1 MFKLSYYDEDSKT
14 ILNSEINTDKDF
26 VKIVSK
32 VFPGILPHKED
43 SEYIRIGKL
52 IILLANFISIPY
64 YGKEHGFDESKC
76 SGYIDSNM
84 KLQIY
89 TEGLLPIEMYDFKY
103 ILCQLYK
110 VNDEDTISNIYRMY
124 EAEVID
130 DLGNGLEGKLLEQ
143 TFQYALLLDLDE
155 DEEDKEEI

>member
-1 MFKLSYYDEDSKT
+1 MFKLSYYDEDSKA
-14 ILNSEINTDKDF
+14 ILSSEINTDKDF

-32 VFPGILPHKED
+32 VFPGILPRKED
-43 SEYIRIGKL
+43 SEYVRIGKL

-76 SGYIDSNM
+76 NGYIYSDM

-89 TEGLLPIEMYDFKY
+89 MEDLLPVEMYDFKY

-110 VNDEDTISNIYRMY
+110 VNDEDTISTIYRMY

-130 DLGNGLEGKLLEQ
+130 DLCNGMEGKLLEQ
-143 TFQYALLLDLDE
+143 AFQYALLLDLDE
-155 DEEDKEEI
+155 DEDKEEE

>member
-1 MFKLSYYDEDSKT
+1 MFKLSYYDEDSKS

-32 VFPGILPHKED
+32 VYPGILPHSED
-43 SEYIRIGKL
+43 SESTRIGKL

-76 SGYIDSNM
+76 NGYIYSDM

-89 TEGLLPIEMYDFKY
+89 TDDLLPIEMYDFKY

-110 VNDEDTISNIYRMY
+110 INDEDIILNIYRMY

-130 DLGNGLEGKLLEQ
+130 DLDTGLEGKLLEQ
-143 TFQYALLLDLDE
+143 AFQYALLLDLDPAK
-155 DEEDKEEI
+155 DKEEE

>member
-14 ILNSEINTDKDF
+14 ILSSEINTDKDF

-52 IILLANFISIPY
+52 IILLANFISVPY

-76 SGYIDSNM
+76 SGYINSDM

-110 VNDEDTISNIYRMY
+110 VNDEDTISNIYKMY

-130 DLGNGLEGKLLEQ
+130 DLGTGLEGKLLEQ
-143 TFQYALLLDLDE
+143 AFQYALLLDLDE
-155 DEEDKEEI
+155 EEDKEEI

>member
-1 MFKLSYYDEDSKT
+1 MFKLNYYDEDSKS
-14 ILNSEINTDKDF
+14 IINSEINTDKDF

-32 VFPGILPHKED
+32 VYPGILPHSED
-43 SEYIRIGKL
+43 SESTRIGKL

-64 YGKEHGFDESKC
+64 YGKERGFDESKC
-76 SGYIDSNM
+76 NGYIYSDM

-89 TEGLLPIEMYDFKY
+89 TDDLLPIEMYDFKY

-110 VNDEDTISNIYRMY
+110 VNDENIISNIYRMY

-130 DLGNGLEGKLLEQ
+130 DLDNGMEGKLLEQ
-143 TFQYALLLDLDE
+143 AFQYALLLDLEPDK
-155 DEEDKEEI
+155 DKEEE

>member
-1 MFKLSYYDEDSKT
+1 MFKLSYYDKDSKT

-32 VFPGILPHKED
+32 VFPGILPRKED
-43 SEYIRIGKL
+43 SEYVRIGKL

-64 YGKEHGFDESKC
+64 YGKERGFDESKC
-76 SGYIDSNM
+76 NGYIYSDM

-89 TEGLLPIEMYDFKY
+89 TDDLLPIEMYDFKY

-110 VNDEDTISNIYRMY
+110 VNDEDIISNIYRMY

-130 DLGNGLEGKLLEQ
+130 DLGNGMEGKLLEQ
-143 TFQYALLLDLDE
+143 AFQYALLLDLEPDK
-155 DEEDKEEI
+155 DKEEE

>member
-1 MFKLSYYDEDSKT
+1 MFKLSYYDEDSKS

-52 IILLANFISIPY
+52 IILLANFISVPY
-64 YGKEHGFDESKC
+64 YGKERGFDESKC
-76 SGYIDSNM
+76 NGYIYSDM

-89 TEGLLPIEMYDFKY
+89 TDDLLPIEMYDFKY

-110 VNDEDTISNIYRMY
+110 VNDEDIISNIYRMY

-130 DLGNGLEGKLLEQ
+130 DLDNGMESKLLEQ
-143 TFQYALLLDLDE
+143 AFQYALLLDLEPDK
-155 DEEDKEEI
+155 DKEEE

>member
-1 MFKLSYYDEDSKT
+1 MFKLSYYDEDSKS

-32 VFPGILPHKED
+32 VFPGILPRKED
-43 SEYIRIGKL
+43 SEYVRIGKL
-52 IILLANFISIPY
+52 IILLANFISVPY

-76 SGYIDSNM
+76 NGYIYSDM

-89 TEGLLPIEMYDFKY
+89 TDDLLPIEMYDFKY

-130 DLGNGLEGKLLEQ
+130 DLGNGMEGKLLEQ
-143 TFQYALLLDLDE
+143 AFQYALLLDLEPDK
-155 DEEDKEEI
+155 DKEED

>member
-1 MFKLSYYDEDSKT
+1 M
-14 ILNSEINTDKDF
+14 
-26 VKIVSK
+26 
-32 VFPGILPHKED
+32 FPGILPYKED
-43 SEYIRIGKL
+43 SEYVRIGKL

-89 TEGLLPIEMYDFKY
+89 TDDLLPIEMYDFKY

-130 DLGNGLEGKLLEQ
+130 DLGTGLEGKLLEQ
-143 TFQYALLLDLDE
+143 AFQYALLLDLDE
-155 DEEDKEEI
+155 DKEEK

>member
-1 MFKLSYYDEDSKT
+1 MFKLSYYDEDSKS

-32 VFPGILPHKED
+32 VYPGILPHSED
-43 SEYIRIGKL
+43 SESTRIGKL

-76 SGYIDSNM
+76 NGYIYSDM

-89 TEGLLPIEMYDFKY
+89 TDGLLPIEMYDFKY

-110 VNDEDTISNIYRMY
+110 VNDEDIISNIYRMY

-130 DLGNGLEGKLLEQ
+130 DLDTNLVGKLLEQ
-143 TFQYALLLDLDE
+143 AFQYALLLDLEPDK
-155 DEEDKEEI
+155 DKGEE

>member
-43 SEYIRIGKL
+43 SEYVRIGKL

-110 VNDEDTISNIYRMY
+110 VNDEAIISNIYRMY

-130 DLGNGLEGKLLEQ
+130 DLDNGMEGKLLEQ
-143 TFQYALLLDLDE
+143 AFQYALLLDLDE
-155 DEEDKEEI
+155 NEEYKEEI

>member
-1 MFKLSYYDEDSKT
+1 MFKLSYYDEDSKS

-32 VFPGILPHKED
+32 VFPGILPRKED
-43 SEYIRIGKL
+43 SEYVRIGKL

-76 SGYIDSNM
+76 NGYIYPDM

-89 TEGLLPIEMYDFKY
+89 TDDLLPIEMYDFKY

-110 VNDEDTISNIYRMY
+110 VNDENIISNIYRMY

-130 DLGNGLEGKLLEQ
+130 DLGNGMEGKLLEQ
-143 TFQYALLLDLDE
+143 AFQYALLLDLEPDK
-155 DEEDKEEI
+155 DKEED

>member
-1 MFKLSYYDEDSKT
+1 MFKLNYYDEDSKS

-32 VFPGILPHKED
+32 VFSGILPHKED
-43 SEYIRIGKL
+43 SESTRIGKL
-52 IILLANFISIPY
+52 IILLANFISVPY
-64 YGKEHGFDESKC
+64 YGKERGFDESKC
-76 SGYIDSNM
+76 NGYIYSDM

-89 TEGLLPIEMYDFKY
+89 TDELLPIEMYDFKY

-130 DLGNGLEGKLLEQ
+130 DLDNGMEGKLLEQ
-143 TFQYALLLDLDE
+143 AFQYALLLDLEPDK
-155 DEEDKEEI
+155 DKEED

>member
-1 MFKLSYYDEDSKT
+1 MFKLSYYDEDSKS

-32 VFPGILPHKED
+32 VFPGILPLKED
-43 SEYIRIGKL
+43 SEYVRIGKL

-76 SGYIDSNM
+76 NGYIYSDM

-89 TEGLLPIEMYDFKY
+89 MEDLLPVEMYDFKY

-110 VNDEDTISNIYRMY
+110 VNDEDIISNIYRMY

-130 DLGNGLEGKLLEQ
+130 DLGNGMEGKLIEQ
-143 TFQYALLLDLDE
+143 AFQYALLLDLDKE
-155 DEEDKEEI
+155 DEDKEEI

>member
-1 MFKLSYYDEDSKT
+1 MFKLSYYDEDSKS

-43 SEYIRIGKL
+43 SESTRIGKL
-52 IILLANFISIPY
+52 IILLANFISVPY
-64 YGKEHGFDESKC
+64 YGKERGFDESKC
-76 SGYIDSNM
+76 NGYIYSDM

-89 TEGLLPIEMYDFKY
+89 TDDLLPIEMYDFKY

-110 VNDEDTISNIYRMY
+110 VNDENVISNIYRMY

-130 DLGNGLEGKLLEQ
+130 DLGNGMEGKLLEQ
-143 TFQYALLLDLDE
+143 AFQYALLLDLDE
-155 DEEDKEEI
+155 EDKEEI

>member
-32 VFPGILPHKED
+32 IFPGILPRKED

-76 SGYIDSNM
+76 SGYINSDM

-130 DLGNGLEGKLLEQ
+130 DLGTGLEGKLLEQ
-143 TFQYALLLDLDE
+143 AFQYALLLDLDE
-155 DEEDKEEI
+155 EDEDKEEI

>member
-1 MFKLSYYDEDSKT
+1 MFKLNYYDEDSKA

-43 SEYIRIGKL
+43 SESTRIGKL

-64 YGKEHGFDESKC
+64 YGKECGFDESKC
-76 SGYIDSNM
+76 NGYIYSDM

-89 TEGLLPIEMYDFKY
+89 TNDLLPIEMYDFKY

-110 VNDEDTISNIYRMY
+110 VNDENIISNIYRMY

-130 DLGNGLEGKLLEQ
+130 DLDTGLEGKLLEQ
-143 TFQYALLLDLDE
+143 AFQYALLLDIEHDK
-155 DEEDKEEI
+155 DKEEK

>member
-1 MFKLSYYDEDSKT
+1 MFKLSYYDEDSKS

-43 SEYIRIGKL
+43 SEYVRIGKL

-76 SGYIDSNM
+76 SGYINSNM

-130 DLGNGLEGKLLEQ
+130 DLDTELVGKLLEQ
-143 TFQYALLLDLDE
+143 AFQYALLLDLDE

>member
-32 VFPGILPHKED
+32 VYPGILPNSED
-43 SEYIRIGKL
+43 SESTRIGKL
-52 IILLANFISIPY
+52 IILLANFISVPY
-64 YGKEHGFDESKC
+64 YGKERGFDEPKC
-76 SGYIDSNM
+76 NGYIYSDM

-89 TEGLLPIEMYDFKY
+89 TDDLLPIEMYDFKY

-110 VNDEDTISNIYRMY
+110 VNDEAIISNIYRMY

-130 DLGNGLEGKLLEQ
+130 DLDNGMEGKLLEQ
-143 TFQYALLLDLDE
+143 AFQYALLLDLEPDK
-155 DEEDKEEI
+155 DKEED

>member
-1 MFKLSYYDEDSKT
+1 MFKLSYYDEDSKS

-32 VFPGILPHKED
+32 VFPGILPRKED

-76 SGYIDSNM
+76 SGYINSDM

-89 TEGLLPIEMYDFKY
+89 TKDLLPIEMYDFKY

-130 DLGNGLEGKLLEQ
+130 DLGTGLEGKLLEQ
-143 TFQYALLLDLDE
+143 AFQYALLLDLDE
-155 DEEDKEEI
+155 EEDKEEI

>member
-1 MFKLSYYDEDSKT
+1 MFKLSYYDEDSKS

-32 VFPGILPHKED
+32 VFPGILPRKED
-43 SEYIRIGKL
+43 SEYVRIGKL

-64 YGKEHGFDESKC
+64 YGKERGFDESKC
-76 SGYIDSNM
+76 NGYIYPDM

-89 TEGLLPIEMYDFKY
+89 TDDLLPIEMYDFKY

-110 VNDEDTISNIYRMY
+110 VNDENIISNIYRMY

-130 DLGNGLEGKLLEQ
+130 DLGNGMEGKLLEQ
-143 TFQYALLLDLDE
+143 AFQYALLLDLEPDK
-155 DEEDKEEI
+155 DKEED

>member
-1 MFKLSYYDEDSKT
+1 MFKLSYYDEDSKS

-32 VFPGILPHKED
+32 VFPGILPRKED
-43 SEYIRIGKL
+43 SEYVRIGKL

-64 YGKEHGFDESKC
+64 YGKERGFDESKC
-76 SGYIDSNM
+76 NGYIYSDM

-110 VNDEDTISNIYRMY
+110 VNDENVISNIYRMY

-130 DLGNGLEGKLLEQ
+130 DLGNGMECKLLEQ
-143 TFQYALLLDLDE
+143 AFQYALLLDLDE
-155 DEEDKEEI
+155 EDKEEI

>member
-1 MFKLSYYDEDSKT
+1 MFKLSYYDEDSKS

-32 VFPGILPHKED
+32 VYPGILPHSED
-43 SEYIRIGKL
+43 SESTRIGKL

-76 SGYIDSNM
+76 NGYIYSDM

-89 TEGLLPIEMYDFKY
+89 TDDLLPIEMYDFKY

-110 VNDEDTISNIYRMY
+110 INDEDIISNIYRMY

-130 DLGNGLEGKLLEQ
+130 DLDNEMEGKLLEQ
-143 TFQYALLLDLDE
+143 AFQYALLLDLEPDK
-155 DEEDKEEI
+155 DKEEE

>member
-1 MFKLSYYDEDSKT
+1 MFKLNYYDEDSKS

-43 SEYIRIGKL
+43 SESIRIGKL
-52 IILLANFISIPY
+52 IILLANFISVPY

-76 SGYIDSNM
+76 NGYIYSDM

-89 TEGLLPIEMYDFKY
+89 TDDLLPMEMYDFKY

-110 VNDEDTISNIYRMY
+110 VNDEAIISNIYRMY

-130 DLGNGLEGKLLEQ
+130 NLGNGMEGKLLEQ
-143 TFQYALLLDLDE
+143 AFQYALLLDLDP
-155 DEEDKEEI
+155 DKDKEED

>member
-14 ILNSEINTDKDF
+14 ILSSEINTDKDF

-32 VFPGILPHKED
+32 VFPGIIPKKED

-110 VNDEDTISNIYRMY
+110 VNDENTISNIYRMY

-130 DLGNGLEGKLLEQ
+130 DLGTGLEGKLLEQ
-143 TFQYALLLDLDE
+143 AFQYALLLDLDE
-155 DEEDKEEI
+155 EDEDKEEI

>member
-1 MFKLSYYDEDSKT
+1 MFKLSYYDEDSKS

-32 VFPGILPHKED
+32 VFPGILPRKED
-43 SEYIRIGKL
+43 SEYVRIGKL

-64 YGKEHGFDESKC
+64 YGKERGFDESKC
-76 SGYIDSNM
+76 NGYIYSDM

-89 TEGLLPIEMYDFKY
+89 MEDLLPVEIYDFKY

-130 DLGNGLEGKLLEQ
+130 DLGNGMEGKLIEQ
-143 TFQYALLLDLDE
+143 AFQYALLLDLDE
-155 DEEDKEEI
+155 KDKEEE

>member
-1 MFKLSYYDEDSKT
+1 MFKLSYYDEDSKS

-32 VFPGILPHKED
+32 VFPGILPRKED
-43 SEYIRIGKL
+43 SEYVRIGKL
-52 IILLANFISIPY
+52 IILLANFISVPY

-76 SGYIDSNM
+76 NGYIYSDM

-89 TEGLLPIEMYDFKY
+89 TDDLLPIEMYDFKY

-110 VNDEDTISNIYRMY
+110 VNDENVISNIYRMY

-130 DLGNGLEGKLLEQ
+130 DLGNGMEGKLLEQ
-143 TFQYALLLDLDE
+143 AFQYALLLDLEPDK
-155 DEEDKEEI
+155 DKEED

>member
-1 MFKLSYYDEDSKT
+1 MFKLNYYDEDNKS

-32 VFPGILPHKED
+32 VYPGILPHSED
-43 SEYIRIGKL
+43 SESTRIGKL

-76 SGYIDSNM
+76 NGYIYSDM

-89 TEGLLPIEMYDFKY
+89 TDDLLPIEMHDFKY

-110 VNDEDTISNIYRMY
+110 VNDEDIISNIYRMY

-130 DLGNGLEGKLLEQ
+130 DLDNGMEGKLLEQ
-143 TFQYALLLDLDE
+143 AFQYALLLDIE
-155 DEEDKEEI
+155 PNKDKEEE

>member
-32 VFPGILPHKED
+32 VFPGILPKQED
-43 SEYIRIGKL
+43 SEYTRIGKL

-89 TEGLLPIEMYDFKY
+89 TEGLLPIEIYDFKY

-130 DLGNGLEGKLLEQ
+130 DLGTGLEGKLLEQ
-143 TFQYALLLDLDE
+143 AFQYALLLDLVE

>member
-1 MFKLSYYDEDSKT
+1 MFKLSYYDEDSKS

-43 SEYIRIGKL
+43 SESTRIGKL
-52 IILLANFISIPY
+52 IILLANFISVPY

-76 SGYIDSNM
+76 NGYIYSDM

-89 TEGLLPIEMYDFKY
+89 TDDLLPIEMYDFKY

-110 VNDEDTISNIYRMY
+110 VNDEAIISNIYRMY

-130 DLGNGLEGKLLEQ
+130 DLGNGMEGKLLEQ
-143 TFQYALLLDLDE
+143 AFQYALLLDLDL
-155 DEEDKEEI
+155 DKDKEEK

>member
-1 MFKLSYYDEDSKT
+1 MFKLSYYDEDSKS

-43 SEYIRIGKL
+43 SESTRIGKL
-52 IILLANFISIPY
+52 IILLANFISVPY
-64 YGKEHGFDESKC
+64 YGKERGFDESKC
-76 SGYIDSNM
+76 NGYIYSDM

-89 TEGLLPIEMYDFKY
+89 TDELLPIEMYDFKY

-110 VNDEDTISNIYRMY
+110 VNDEAIISNIYRMY

-130 DLGNGLEGKLLEQ
+130 DLDNGMEGKLLEQ
-143 TFQYALLLDLDE
+143 AFQYALLLDLE
-155 DEEDKEEI
+155 PNKDKEEE

>member
-1 MFKLSYYDEDSKT
+1 MFKLSYYDEDSKS

-32 VFPGILPHKED
+32 VFSGILPHKED
-43 SEYIRIGKL
+43 SESIRIGKL
-52 IILLANFISIPY
+52 IILLANFISVPY

-76 SGYIDSNM
+76 NGYIYSDM

-89 TEGLLPIEMYDFKY
+89 TDDLLPIEMYDFKY

-110 VNDEDTISNIYRMY
+110 VNDENVISNIYRMY

-130 DLGNGLEGKLLEQ
+130 DLGNGMEGKLLEQ
-143 TFQYALLLDLDE
+143 AFQYALLLDIEHDK
-155 DEEDKEEI
+155 DKEED

>member
-1 MFKLSYYDEDSKT
+1 MFKLSYYDEDSKS

-43 SEYIRIGKL
+43 SESTRIGKL
-52 IILLANFISIPY
+52 IILLANFISVPY

-76 SGYIDSNM
+76 NGYIYSDM

-89 TEGLLPIEMYDFKY
+89 TDDLLPIEMYDFKY

-110 VNDEDTISNIYRMY
+110 VNDEAIISNIYRMY

-130 DLGNGLEGKLLEQ
+130 DLGNGMEGKLLEQ
-143 TFQYALLLDLDE
+143 AFQYALLLDLDP
-155 DEEDKEEI
+155 DKDKEED

>member
-1 MFKLSYYDEDSKT
+1 MFKLSYYDEDSKS

-32 VFPGILPHKED
+32 VFPGILPRKED
-43 SEYIRIGKL
+43 SEYVRIGKL

-76 SGYIDSNM
+76 NGYIYSDM

-89 TEGLLPIEMYDFKY
+89 MEDLLPVEIYDFKY

-130 DLGNGLEGKLLEQ
+130 DLGTGLEGKLLEQ
-143 TFQYALLLDLDE
+143 AFQYALLLDLDE
-155 DEEDKEEI
+155 KDKEEE

>member
-1 MFKLSYYDEDSKT
+1 MFKLSYYDEDSKS

-130 DLGNGLEGKLLEQ
+130 DLGTGLEGKLLEQ
-143 TFQYALLLDLDE
+143 AFQYALLLDLDE
-155 DEEDKEEI
+155 NEEDKEEI

>member
-1 MFKLSYYDEDSKT
+1 MFKLSYYDEDSKS

-43 SEYIRIGKL
+43 SEYVRIGKL

-76 SGYIDSNM
+76 SGYIYSDM

-89 TEGLLPIEMYDFKY
+89 TDDLLPIEMYDFKY

-110 VNDEDTISNIYRMY
+110 VNDEAIISNIYRMY

-130 DLGNGLEGKLLEQ
+130 DLGTGLEGKLLEQ
-143 TFQYALLLDLDE
+143 AFQYALLLDLDE

>member
-1 MFKLSYYDEDSKT
+1 MFKLSYYDEDSKS

-32 VFPGILPHKED
+32 VFPGILPRKED
-43 SEYIRIGKL
+43 SEYVRIGKL
-52 IILLANFISIPY
+52 IILLANFISVPY
-64 YGKEHGFDESKC
+64 YGKERGFDESKC
-76 SGYIDSNM
+76 NGYIYSDM

-89 TEGLLPIEMYDFKY
+89 TESLLPIEMYDFKY

-110 VNDEDTISNIYRMY
+110 VNDENVISNIYRMY

-130 DLGNGLEGKLLEQ
+130 DLGNGMEGKLLEQ
-143 TFQYALLLDLDE
+143 AFQYALLLDLEPDK
-155 DEEDKEEI
+155 DKEEE